1 MKNILLVISAALAAA
16 SASSA
21 RAHDFFLLP
30 ESFHQPGSGPVKVR
44 ATVGSS
50 FPTPEIVVT
59 LDRAESFS
67 VVGAGQ
73 PQITGAVSTDTSLI
87 LEISKAE
94 PGLLIASVNS
104 KPREVDYAEDRIPL
118 ILGEYRVAPEA
129 AAAVDRLARPRNW
142 QVLSRRFAKTMLCV
156 DSCSGG
162 ADAKQPIDGT
172 LEFVAHGTGGD
183 HFQLLSGGRPL
194 GNYPVDLVGSEG
206 KRQHLSTDADGLVHL
221 PASAKGP
228 MMLFAAFLTPPS
240 GAERFLLD
248 LSSLTFSR

>member
-1 MKNILLVISAALAAA
+1 MKPVLLVISAALAAV
-16 SASSA
+16 SASPA

-30 ESFHQPGSGPVKVR
+30 ESFHEQGTGPVR
-44 ATVGSS
+44 IHATVGSS

-67 VVGAGQ
+67 VVGAGR
-73 PQITGAVSTDTSLI
+73 PQITGARSNDSSLVLEVSG
-87 LEISKAE
+87 AE
-94 PGLLIASVNS
+94 PGLLITAVKS
-104 KPREVDYAEDRIPL
+104 KPREVDYSEDRIPL

-129 AAAVDRLARPRNW
+129 AAAVERLPRPRNW

-156 DSCSGG
+156 HSCSGG
-162 ADAKQPIDGT
+162 ARADQPIGGT

-194 GNYPVDLVGSEG
+194 GNYPVDLVGSDG
-206 KRQHLSTDADGLVHL
+206 KRQHLATGADGVVHL

-228 MMLFAAFLTPPS
+228 MMLFAAFLTPPT
-240 GAERFLLD
+240 GAQRFVLD